1 MTEELLAEFQA
12 SVEEW
17 TLIPGDGG
25 CFEVVV
31 NGRLV
36 YSKLAT
42 HRHAEVDE
50 IRRLLKDAD
59 RPQ

>member
-1 MTEELLAEFQA
+1 MLAEFQA

-25 CFEVVV
+25 RFEVTI
-31 NGRLV
+31 NGRLA

-42 HRHAEVDE
+42 GRRAEIDE
-50 IRRLLKDAD
+50 IRRMLQEAARLSG
-59 RPQ
+59 

>member
-1 MTEELLAEFQA
+1 LQEFQA

-25 CFEVVV
+25 RFEVTI
-31 NGRLV
+31 NGRLA

-42 HRHAEVDE
+42 GRHAEIDE
-50 IRRLLKDAD
+50 IRRMLKDAL
-59 RPQ
+59 PGK